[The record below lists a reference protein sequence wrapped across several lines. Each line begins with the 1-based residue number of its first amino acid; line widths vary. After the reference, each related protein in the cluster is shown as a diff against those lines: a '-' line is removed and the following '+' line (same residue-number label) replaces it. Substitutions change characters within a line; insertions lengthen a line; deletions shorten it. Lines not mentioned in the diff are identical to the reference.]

1 MPPGAR
7 GVVKALLVAGGLD
20 PTFGGPPVVLINSA
34 IAAQRAGIETTV
46 VFPVGDD
53 ATGIAAV
60 RQRLIGEGIETLTF
74 PLLRRP
80 AGLARRFG
88 LSPAIGRWLRSA
100 RTQFD
105 VVHCHGAWVLPT
117 LSVYCSAGRG
127 APSTVLTPHESLT
140 DFDIGQSRNAVT
152 RTAKLWLRPRYL
164 TRFDLVVFASAL
176 EARDSV
182 PAEVAKRAATLVI
195 AHPVF
200 DERAHQP
207 APHRAVAEAGHLRVG
222 FIGRLHAK
230 KNLDVLVRA
239 LAHLPEA
246 VRLIVAGDGPE
257 AAGLR
262 ALAGACGVGGRIE
275 WLGFVQ
281 GPDKAMFFRR
291 IDVLAMPSDY
301 ECFGV
306 AAAEAMAE
314 GVPVLVSPR
323 TGVAEVVEAHGGGLI
338 VAPEANAVAA
348 ALETLLH
355 NPDSVP
361 QYAARAA
368 EAAER
373 AFSFAAHGAL
383 LRRAYE
389 NLRGEAADETA
400 PSVADRSRPSSRP

>member
-1 MPPGAR
+1 MR
-7 GVVKALLVAGGLD
+7 GLRIIGGLD
-20 PTFGGPPVVLINSA
+20 PAFGGPSVSSVNAA

-53 ATGIAAV
+53 DAGIAVV
-60 RQRLIGEGIETLTF
+60 RERLMREGIETLTF

-88 LSPAIGRWLRSA
+88 LCPAIGRWLRSA
-100 RTQFD
+100 RAQFD

-117 LSVYCSAGRG
+117 LSVYCGAGRS
-127 APSTVLTPHESLT
+127 APATVLTPHESLT

-152 RTAKLWLRPRYL
+152 RIAKRWLRPRYL
-164 TRFDLVVFASAL
+164 TRFDLVVFASML

-182 PAEVAKRAATLVI
+182 PAGLAGRAATAVI

-200 DERAHQP
+200 DERAHRP
-207 APHRAVAEAGHLRVG
+207 MPRRAVGESDHLRIG

-230 KNLDVLVRA
+230 KNVDVLVRA
-239 LAHLPEA
+239 LARLPET

-262 ALAGACGVGGRIE
+262 ALAGASGVGSRVE

-281 GPDKAMFFRR
+281 GADKAMFFRR

-314 GVPVLVSPR
+314 GLPVLVSPR

-338 VAPEANAVAA
+338 VAPEANAIAA